1 LDAANA
7 VIAKNAA
14 RKPKRLWTDRG
25 RGPSLRLVAAPS
37 DEAEAKYVADEIVR
51 VSYEEKIPL
60 REIAVLYRTNAQA
73 RPFEEALRLGG
84 VRYRVVGGTS
94 LFDRKEV
101 RDLIAYLRAALN
113 PRDEV
118 SLLRIVNVPARG
130 IGDQT
135 VARAQELARA
145 RAVPV
150 WEVLCAGAPE
160 LGHAAERIADF
171 VAVLRRYGER
181 LSRTGFSGAARELCE
196 EVGLFEEARRGAA
209 SLPAQAR
216 GVEAVEG

>member
-1 LDAANA
+1 M
-7 VIAKNAA
+7 
-14 RKPKRLWTDRG
+14 
-25 RGPSLRLVAAPS
+25 
-37 DEAEAKYVADEIVR
+37 ADEIIR
-51 VSYEEKIPL
+51 ISYEEKIPP

-73 RPFEEALRLGG
+73 RPFEEALRLAG

-130 IGDQT
+130 IGDTT

-145 RAVPV
+145 RKCSV
-150 WEVLCAGAPE
+150 WDVFCAAPPE
-160 LGHAAERIADF
+160 LGHAAERIAEF
-171 VAVLRRYGER
+171 VAVIRDFGGK
-181 LSRTGFSGAARELCE
+181 LSQRGFSEAARA
-196 EVGLFEEARRGAA
+196 GRRRRGA
-209 SLPAQAR
+209 SR
-216 GVEAVEG
+216 RSNRCFGN

>member
-1 LDAANA
+1 AANA

-37 DEAEAKYVADEIVR
+37 DEAEAKYVADEIIR

-101 RDLIAYLRAALN
+101 RDLLAYLRAALN

-145 RAVPV
+145 RGVPI
-150 WEVLCAGAPE
+150 WDVLREGAPE
-160 LGHAAERIADF
+160 IAHAAEGIAEL
-171 VAVLRRYGER
+171 VALLGRYGTQLEVR
-181 LSRTGFSGAARELCE
+181 GFAM
-196 EVGLFEEARRGAA
+196 
-209 SLPAQAR
+209 
-216 GVEAVEG
+216 